1 MKKFDELTSSELWKL
16 RNEITLNSIYIADYE
31 NSFRF
36 NAKDVCNF
44 FDGFI
49 DYLSDEA
56 EEDGITDFEVAL
68 EKYDN
73 EEFLY
78 TWFLCFDDLS
88 WVKSDIK
95 VFRFSQTYKKTVTWR
110 EYYDIEAESL
120 EEAIEKVEECD
131 GDLDDCEDAEFVEVE
146 QEEEYDAEE
155 FQRRVIDTIYDPNGE
170 EIC

>member
-1 MKKFDELTSSELWKL
+1 MKKFEELTSRELWQL
-16 RNEITLNSIYIADYE
+16 RNEITLNSVYVADYK

-36 NAKDVCNF
+36 NAKDICEF
-44 FDGFI
+44 FDGFV
-49 DYLSDEA
+49 DYLCSEA
-56 EEDGITDFEVAL
+56 KEDGITDFKVAL

-120 EEAIEKVEECD
+120 EEAIEKVKECD
-131 GDLDDCEDAEFVEVE
+131 GDLDDCEDAEFIE
-146 QEEEYDAEE
+146 AEE
-155 FQRRVIDTIYDPNGE
+155 DVENDIDAYQYRSIDTIYDPDGE
-170 EIC
+170 EVE